1 MDTTLLIAA
10 LLAGGAVFAII
21 LAVGSLLR
29 VDRRLDA
36 RMEVYLGAGFD
47 PDELPSH
54 VSDEANRSEIAERL
68 NERLNRVGMAEGI
81 RRSLARADVLLTVS
95 EWILVKIAATLLPMA
110 VVLFV
115 TRSPL
120 AVPVV
125 AMIGFYLP
133 TLWLR
138 GRERKRQ
145 HLFAEQLPEL
155 LNTVIGSL
163 RSGFSLPQSLGNVA
177 KEAPAPMGTE
187 MRRVMQ
193 EVQLGLGVGE
203 ALSNLSK
210 RMVSEDLE
218 LLVAVLRIH
227 ARIGGNLTTVLENI
241 NNTIR
246 ERSRLQREIRVIT
259 SQQRY
264 ASYVLGLLP
273 VILGLILLTINPEY
287 IMKLFEPGLLLIIPA
302 AAVVF
307 NVAGFLVIQKIV
319 DIKV

>member
-1 MDTTLLIAA
+1 MDSTLLIAA
-10 LLAGGAVFAII
+10 ALAGGAIFTTI

-36 RMEVYLGAGFD
+36 RMGAYLGAGFN
-47 PDELPSH
+47 PDEVVAHVNDPSK
-54 VSDEANRSEIAERL
+54 SEIAERL

-81 RRSLARADVLLTVS
+81 RRGLARADVPLTVP
-95 EWILVKIAATLLPMA
+95 EYILLKVAATLLPAAM
-110 VVLFV
+110 VLFF
-115 TRSPL
+115 TRSAL

-125 AMIGFYLP
+125 ALIGLYLP

-138 GRERKRQ
+138 GRQRKRQ
-145 HLFAEQLPEL
+145 RLFGEQLPEM

-163 RSGFSLPQSLGNVA
+163 RGGFSMAQSLSNVA
-177 KEAPAPMGTE
+177 REAPSPMGIE

-193 EVQLGLGVGE
+193 EVQLGLGVGD
-203 ALSNLSK
+203 ALGNLAR
-210 RMVSEDLE
+210 RMDSQDLD
-218 LLVAVLRIH
+218 LLVSVLRIH

-241 NNTIR
+241 NSTIR

-273 VILGLILLTINPEY
+273 VIVCLILMTINPDY
-287 IMKLFEPGLLLIIPA
+287 MMKLFQPGMMLAIPIT
-302 AAVVF
+302 AVVF
-307 NVAGFLVIQKIV
+307 NLAGFLVIQKIV